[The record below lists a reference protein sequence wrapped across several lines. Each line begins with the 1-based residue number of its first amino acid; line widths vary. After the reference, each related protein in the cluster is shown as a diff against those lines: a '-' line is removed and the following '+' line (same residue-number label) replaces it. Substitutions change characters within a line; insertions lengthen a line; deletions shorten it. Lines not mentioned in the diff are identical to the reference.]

1 MLIEKR
7 CWAGIQD
14 GSLTVLFRRWRNRQ
28 ATAGKTYRT
37 AAGRIL
43 VEEMALVAE
52 DDILEEDARAAG
64 YASTEEAIADLR
76 GAPGDPVYRL
86 RIRLVTEPDP
96 RDELARSSH
105 LDDADTAAIA
115 AKLARMDASS
125 RDGPWTEE
133 TLRIIESRP
142 ATRAQDLA
150 EALGR
155 DRIRF
160 KTDVRK
166 LKNLGLTISLET
178 GYRLSPRGAAFL
190 RDRSSASQVTRAPAR
205 RSRTG
210 PP

>member
-1 MLIEKR
+1 MLIER
-7 CWAGIQD
+7 QRWAGIQD
-14 GSLTVLFRRWRNRQ
+14 GSITVLFRRWRHRQ
-28 ATAGKTYRT
+28 ARAGNTYRT

-43 VEEMALVAE
+43 VEGMDRITEGEIVA
-52 DDILEEDARAAG
+52 DDARAAG
-64 YASTEEAIADLR
+64 YASAEEAIADLR
-76 GAPGDPVYRL
+76 GAPGDPLYRL

-96 RDELARSSH
+96 RDELALSTE
-105 LDDADTAAIA
+105 LDEVEIARVAAR
-115 AKLARMDASS
+115 LGRMDRAS
-125 RDGPWTEE
+125 RDGPWTDG

-150 EALGR
+150 DALGR
-155 DRIRF
+155 DRMRF

-190 RDRSSASQVTRAPAR
+190 RCAGATSVTRARAR
-205 RSRTG
+205 RSRTD